1 MCSDWC
7 GVTAAFAHITATQ
20 AMVAFVAVTLNAAQ
34 PVAGQTCLVESILSR
49 HFIMLYNW
57 LQAQPDRVR
66 QQLIAEG
73 LELEEVGGS
82 IQVVETAAP
91 KGKGLLDL
99 EEALM
104 LQVLLAS
111 LPFTQS
117 RITSLPAIACSI
129 SSDFIC

>member
-1 MCSDWC
+1 M
-7 GVTAAFAHITATQ
+7 
-20 AMVAFVAVTLNAAQ
+20 
-34 PVAGQTCLVESILSR
+34 
-49 HFIMLYNW
+49 
-57 LQAQPDRVR
+57 R

-104 LQVLLAS
+104 LQVVAVL
-111 LPFTQS
+111 
-117 RITSLPAIACSI
+117 TSLLFIQNI
-129 SSDFIC
+129 SPLYLVLHARFLLFLLVEPRQKCVHTA

>member
-1 MCSDWC
+1 M
-7 GVTAAFAHITATQ
+7 
-20 AMVAFVAVTLNAAQ
+20 
-34 PVAGQTCLVESILSR
+34 
-49 HFIMLYNW
+49 
-57 LQAQPDRVR
+57 R

-104 LQVLLAS
+104 LQVLLLLTS
-111 LPFTQS
+111 LPFTE
-117 RITSLPAIACSI
+117 
-129 SSDFIC
+129 

>member
-1 MCSDWC
+1 M
-7 GVTAAFAHITATQ
+7 
-20 AMVAFVAVTLNAAQ
+20 
-34 PVAGQTCLVESILSR
+34 
-49 HFIMLYNW
+49 
-57 LQAQPDRVR
+57 R

-104 LQVLLAS
+104 LQVV
-111 LPFTQS
+111 F
-117 RITSLPAIACSI
+117 TSLRLTE
-129 SSDFIC
+129 

>member
-1 MCSDWC
+1 VLSLLHC

-20 AMVAFVAVTLNAAQ
+20 AMFAFVAVTLNAAQ
-34 PVAGQTCLVESILSR
+34 PVTGQTCVSESELSR
-49 HFIMLYNW
+49 HIILLYNW
-57 LQAQPDRVR
+57 LQAQPGRVR

-104 LQVLLAS
+104 LQVV
-111 LPFTQS
+111 F
-117 RITSLPAIACSI
+117 TSLLLTE
-129 SSDFIC
+129 